1 MSVFSNGR
9 ALPPEIDLDDWT
21 TYLEVS
27 QESYEEMEDLIEFC
41 DYDPFDNDY
50 KPSFN
55 EKQMAFLSR
64 KADSLL
70 EDFTQSLSSSR
81 LPKSDKLEIL
91 KRQSDNLQ
99 DKLLFD
105 YIHDRDSACTDFLFV
120 EESQTMDDEFQ
131 KCLVFT
137 NIQKIL
143 NKESYD
149 PDDKEII
156 VALNNYKAN
165 LNNTLWGEP
174 EKENFKKWRNCMT
187 GSGNVV
193 LTKIMDDK
201 IKDMAEEVSK
211 SPDYIHIK
219 KVKKNPENVHVH
231 MKHKRK
237 GMDWDR

>member
-41 DYDPFDNDY
+41 DYDPFDNNY

-70 EDFTQSLSSSR
+70 EDFTQSLSR
-81 LPKSDKLEIL
+81 FPKSAKLEVL
-91 KRQSDNLQ
+91 KKQSDDLQ

-105 YIHDRDSACTDFLFV
+105 YIHDRDSAYTDFLFV

-137 NIQKIL
+137 NIQKIM

-149 PDDKEII
+149 PDDKEIT

-165 LNNTLWGEP
+165 LNNTLWGKP
-174 EKENFKKWRNCMT
+174 EKENFEKWRNYMT

-211 SPDYIHIK
+211 T
-219 KVKKNPENVHVH
+219 PENVHVH
-231 MKHKRK
+231 IKHKRK
-237 GMDWDR
+237 EMDWDR